1 MRIDLYTK
9 TILTFI
15 ALLLAVIALKPIIQP
30 TPALAQANMSGVQF
44 TAVGREIA
52 FFDPKSGDVWQ
63 YDTYLN
69 APYPIKHF
77 KLTKLG
83 MPLGR

>member
-9 TILTFI
+9 SILTLI
-15 ALLLAVIALKPIIQP
+15 ALLLAVIVLKPIIQP

-44 TAVGREIA
+44 SASDSSVT
-52 FFDPKSGDVWQ
+52 FFDPKSGDAWRYHV
-63 YDTYLN
+63 
-69 APYPIKHF
+69 PIQNQIEHF

-83 MPLGR
+83 MPLGQ

>member
-15 ALLLAVIALKPIIQP
+15 GLLLAVIALKPIIQP

-44 TAVGREIA
+44 SAAGGTLY
-52 FFDPKSGDVWQ
+52 FFDPKSGDVWMYTTQ
-63 YDTYLN
+63 LHQID
-69 APYPIKHF
+69 HF
-77 KLTKLG
+77 KLTQLG
-83 MPLGR
+83 QPLGK

>member
-15 ALLLAVIALKPIIQP
+15 AVLLAVIALEPIVQP

-44 TAVGREIA
+44 SSSSSDISFGALQNLPPHTL
-52 FFDPKSGDVWQ
+52 Q
-63 YDTYLN
+63 N
-69 APYPIKHF
+69 
-77 KLTKLG
+77 
-83 MPLGR
+83 